1 MMLKILASNIYT
13 LSLTI
18 AMIFIFDIKKISTLI
33 FYLNLKKTYEWNFE
47 NSISFITKFIIIS
60 ESLGNRHII
69 KV

>member
-33 FYLNLKKTYEWNFE
+33 FYLNLKKTYE
-47 NSISFITKFIIIS
+47 
-60 ESLGNRHII
+60 
-69 KV
+69 